1 MAAAI
6 DFYFDFTSPYGYL
19 ASTAINALAAK
30 YERSVNWHPVL
41 LGAVFK
47 TTGGLP
53 LVAIPLKGPYSA
65 HDILRTARF
74 HKIELRFPSVFPVG
88 TQHAARGFLAVQ
100 SEQGADAAQ
109 AFAQKL
115 FHAYFVGDRNI
126 GEAEQVLQ
134 VAAEC
139 GLDAVALAAR
149 LADPAL
155 KDALRAETD
164 AAVAKGVFGSPY
176 VIVDGEPFW
185 GFDRFDQL
193 EAYLRD
199 GRI

>member
-1 MAAAI
+1 MRTAI

-30 YERSVNWHPVL
+30 YDRSVNWHPVL

-47 TTGGLP
+47 TTGGQP
-53 LVAIPLKGPYSA
+53 LTAIPLKGPYTER
-65 HDILRTARF
+65 DILRTARF
-74 HKIELRFPSVFPVG
+74 HQIELRFPSAFPVG
-88 TQHAARGFLAVQ
+88 TQHAARAFLVVQ

-115 FHAYFVGDRNI
+115 FHAYFVANRNI
-126 GEAEQVLQ
+126 GELEQVLQ
-134 VAAEC
+134 IASEC
-139 GLDAVALAAR
+139 GLETAALALRVAE
-149 LADPAL
+149 PEI
-155 KDALRAETD
+155 KEQLRAETD
-164 AAVAKGVFGSPY
+164 AAIAHGVFGSPY

-193 EAYLRD
+193 EAFLRD

>member
-19 ASTAINALAAK
+19 ASTRINTLAAK
-30 YERSVNWHPVL
+30 YGRSVNWYPVL

-47 TTGGLP
+47 ATGGQP

-74 HKIELRFPSVFPVG
+74 HKIELRFPEPFPVG
-88 TQHAARGFLAVQ
+88 TQHAARAFLVVQ

-115 FHAYFVGDRNI
+115 FQAYFVANRNI
-126 GEAEQVLQ
+126 GELEQVLQ

-139 GLDAVALAAR
+139 GLDAAALAAR
-149 LADPAL
+149 VAEPAIKEAL
-155 KDALRAETD
+155 KVQTD
-164 AAVAKGVFGSPY
+164 GAMAKGVFGSPY

-193 EAYLRD
+193 EAFLRD

>member
-47 TTGGLP
+47 TTGGQP

-74 HKIELRFPSVFPVG
+74 HKIELRFPSSFPVA
-88 TQHAARGFLAVQ
+88 TQHAARAFLALQ
-100 SEQGADAAQ
+100 SEQGAAVAQ

-134 VAAEC
+134 VANDC
-139 GLDAVALAAR
+139 GLDAASLATR

-164 AAVAKGVFGSPY
+164 AAIAHGVFGSPY

-193 EAYLRD
+193 EAFLRD